1 MIEWLNQNQGFIMAI
16 LTFVYVIATIF
27 LVYIAWKTSKIST
40 EAKEISED
48 AKLISS
54 RAVEIS
60 QKQLEKIAELEE
72 NRVRPYVLFNIFSDE
87 NSRTYSHIKNY
98 GLTNYG
104 LTAAFNVKVSII
116 PELKI
121 HGTEELDTLSSNLI
135 KMLPPDFELKS
146 VVGATHE
153 FHTVYPQSKFDG
165 FIEYENSKTK
175 TFKESFS
182 LDLSFMKR
190 RIRAEEKSVTDEL
203 QTISSKLEK
212 ISEEIK
218 SIRTSD

>member
-27 LVYIAWKTSKIST
+27 LAYIAWKTSKISG

-60 QKQLEKIAELEE
+60 RKQLKKVTELEE

-98 GLTNYG
+98 GLT
-104 LTAAFNVKVSII
+104 AAFNVRVSIV

-121 HGTEELDTLSSNLI
+121 YGTEELDILSSNLI
-135 KMLPPDFELKS
+135 TMLPPDFELKN
-146 VVGATHE
+146 VVDATYE
-153 FHTVYPQSKFDG
+153 FHQVYPQSKFEG
-165 FIEYENSKTK
+165 FVEYENSETN
-175 TFKESFS
+175 
-182 LDLSFMKR
+182 
-190 RIRAEEKSVTDEL
+190 
-203 QTISSKLEK
+203 K
-212 ISEEIK
+212 I
-218 SIRTSD
+218 